1 MSDARAAAVLRLDAV
16 GPRAEPP
23 LEGRGHSGQRDPVS
37 AEAAARRD
45 RRALGHC
52 DRHLRLDALFP
63 AARRPHR
70 HRLRGHSALLRAHLS
85 PAAPTR
91 GQRAEPT
98 HLAFLREHSGFC
110 FVLALFPLLYF
121 VVFFCFKYFNLI
133 IFLNLEFMDNSL
145 PITTSNGRFHAGV
158 EFNQF
163 K

>member
-1 MSDARAAAVLRLDAV
+1 MIDLIRIRFGLIRLIYNTVESNLRARRMSDARAAAVLRLDAV

-23 LEGRGHSGQRDPVS
+23 LEGRGHAGQRDPVS

-52 DRHLRLDALFP
+52 DRHLRLDAIFP

-91 GQRAEPT
+91 GQRAQPT
-98 HLAFLREHSGFC
+98 HLALLREHSGYC
-110 FVLALFPLLYF
+110 FILALFPLVYF
-121 VVFFCFKYFNLI
+121 VVSFLFLS
-133 IFLNLEFMDNSL
+133 IF
-145 PITTSNGRFHAGV
+145 I
-158 EFNQF
+158 
-163 K
+163 